1 MFDCFLLNPGLISEA
16 HHQTGHIHQQT
27 PGVERTNGIIKNKN
41 GKKSSTEIQMGMQET
56 GSLGCWCM
64 THRLQQKT
72 LAVSTTI
79 CVCVPATEVD
89 VTDDDGL
96 IHKRC
101 CDRLKC
107 LLFLLSKYST
117 QPLIH
122 FVLPQW
128 R

>member
-1 MFDCFLLNPGLISEA
+1 MG
-16 HHQTGHIHQQT
+16 
-27 PGVERTNGIIKNKN
+27 KNLQLRFRDK
-41 GKKSSTEIQMGMQET
+41 MQET

-96 IHKRC
+96 IHRRC

-122 FVLPQW
+122 FALPQW